1 MGTQLCLDILTGS
14 PNPNIIPPPTP
25 HLIPL
30 REAFAYM
37 PFINLANLNK
47 EYSFYFLKLFLTV
60 ILHMKDVFILLHFLI
75 LFQVCQNLQ
84 CAY

>member
-14 PNPNIIPPPTP
+14 PNPNIIPPPHTSSHP
-25 HLIPL
+25 FT
-30 REAFAYM
+30 EGVCYM